1 MRMPN
6 DRASSCSSA
15 SSSTFLLEGTAVS
28 SSSQMA
34 SRGVSL
40 SAETR
45 EALDVRVAES
55 GDLTDGAL
63 SSFLFWK
70 LPAVVVVG
78 VALLDVGSVGQ
89 ALVWAP
95 SLAIGGAACVANIL
109 RCRRI
114 HCYFTGP
121 FFLLMAAVSLLHGVG
136 ALPLGEEGW
145 TWIELVTLIGA
156 IALGT
161 LPELVWGRYWAPR
174 PGAN

>member
-1 MRMPN
+1 MQV
-6 DRASSCSSA
+6 
-15 SSSTFLLEGTAVS
+15 T
-28 SSSQMA
+28 
-34 SRGVSL
+34 
-40 SAETR
+40 
-45 EALDVRVAES
+45 EA
-55 GDLTDGAL
+55 GDFTNGAL

-70 LPAVVVVG
+70 LPAVMIVG

-95 SLAIGGAACVANIL
+95 SLAIGGAACVANAI
-109 RCRRI
+109 RCRRV

-156 IALGT
+156 ITLGH

-174 PGAN
+174 LGAN

>member
-1 MRMPN
+1 MN
-6 DRASSCSSA
+6 
-15 SSSTFLLEGTAVS
+15 EGITAKPEM
-28 SSSQMA
+28 Q
-34 SRGVSL
+34 
-40 SAETR
+40 
-45 EALDVRVAES
+45 EALDVRGAKA
-55 GDLTDGAL
+55 GDVTGGAL

-95 SLAIGGAACVANIL
+95 SLAIGGAACVANTL
-109 RCRRI
+109 RCRRV

-121 FFLLMAAVSLLHGVG
+121 FFLFMAAVSLLHGVG

-156 IALGT
+156 ITFGY
-161 LPELVWGRYWAPR
+161 LPELVWGRYWTPR

>member
-1 MRMPN
+1 MM
-6 DRASSCSSA
+6 
-15 SSSTFLLEGTAVS
+15 TEGSV
-28 SSSQMA
+28 
-34 SRGVSL
+34 
-40 SAETR
+40 SAEMQ
-45 EALDVRVAES
+45 EALDVQVAEA

-95 SLAIGGAACVANIL
+95 SLAIGGAACVANAI
-109 RCRRI
+109 RCHRV

-156 IALGT
+156 ITLGY
-161 LPELVWGRYWAPR
+161 LPELVWGRYWTPR
-174 PGAN
+174 PGAI

>member
-1 MRMPN
+1 M
-6 DRASSCSSA
+6 S
-15 SSSTFLLEGTAVS
+15 EGITARPEM
-28 SSSQMA
+28 Q
-34 SRGVSL
+34 
-40 SAETR
+40 
-45 EALDVRVAES
+45 EALDVRGAKA

-95 SLAIGGAACVANIL
+95 SLAIGGAACSANAI
-109 RCRRI
+109 RCHRV

-156 IALGT
+156 ITLGY
-161 LPELVWGRYWAPR
+161 LPEVVWGRYWTPR

>member
-15 SSSTFLLEGTAVS
+15 SSSTLLLEGTAVS

-34 SRGVSL
+34 SRGVSP

-45 EALDVRVAES
+45 EALDVRVAKS

-109 RCRRI
+109 RCRRV

-145 TWIELVTLIGA
+145 TWIEFVTLIGA
-156 IALGT
+156 ITLGT

>member
-1 MRMPN
+1 MN
-6 DRASSCSSA
+6 
-15 SSSTFLLEGTAVS
+15 EGITAKPEM
-28 SSSQMA
+28 Q
-34 SRGVSL
+34 
-40 SAETR
+40 
-45 EALDVRVAES
+45 EALDVQVAKA

-95 SLAIGGAACVANIL
+95 SLAIGGAACVANTL
-109 RCRRI
+109 RCRRV

-156 IALGT
+156 ITLGHF
-161 LPELVWGRYWAPR
+161 PELVWGRYWAPR
-174 PGAN
+174 LGAN

>member
-1 MRMPN
+1 MN
-6 DRASSCSSA
+6 
-15 SSSTFLLEGTAVS
+15 EGIA
-28 SSSQMA
+28 
-34 SRGVSL
+34 
-40 SAETR
+40 AEPETQ
-45 EALDVRVAES
+45 EALDVQVAKA
-55 GDLTDGAL
+55 GDLTNIAL
-63 SSFLFWK
+63 WSFLFWK

-95 SLAIGGAACVANIL
+95 SLAIGGAACVANTL
-109 RCRRI
+109 RCRRV

-121 FFLLMAAVSLLHGVG
+121 FFLLMASVSLLYGAG

-156 IALGT
+156 ITLGY
-161 LPELVWGRYWAPR
+161 LPELVWGRYRTPR

>member
-1 MRMPN
+1 MN
-6 DRASSCSSA
+6 EGNSCKARYAGS
-15 SSSTFLLEGTAVS
+15 
-28 SSSQMA
+28 
-34 SRGVSL
+34 
-40 SAETR
+40 
-45 EALDVRVAES
+45 LDVQIAKA

-78 VALLDVGSVGQ
+78 VALLDVGTVGQ

-95 SLAIGGAACVANIL
+95 SLAIGGAACVANTR
-109 RCRRI
+109 RCRRV

-156 IALGT
+156 ITLGY
-161 LPELVWGRYWAPR
+161 LPELVWGRYWAPT
-174 PGAN
+174 PVAN